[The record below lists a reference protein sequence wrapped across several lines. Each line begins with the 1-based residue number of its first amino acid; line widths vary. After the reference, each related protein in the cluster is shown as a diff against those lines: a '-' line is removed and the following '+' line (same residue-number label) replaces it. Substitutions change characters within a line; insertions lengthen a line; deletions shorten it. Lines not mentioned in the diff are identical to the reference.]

1 MSYSIKSSSS
11 AVLFLGDIDAA
22 PGPLSA
28 WIFTRQRSVRPASS
42 PSFADRTMD
51 LIGRRE
57 RCRSGPFTTRGLTV
71 ELLGRGIKSDRRAV
85 WVFLHAEGLSFK
97 KTVRPAEQMRP
108 DIARKRTR
116 WKARQGRVEPG
127 RLVFIDE
134 TWAKTNMAP
143 LRGWDRADERLRGSP
158 AARPCVD
165 APSGARRIFET
176 GAARDRVLPCVRP
189 LMRHGHGRGPVWEFG
204 DQVHIT
210 GTRSKRS
217 PCAWFS

>member
-1 MSYSIKSSSS
+1 
-11 AVLFLGDIDAA
+11 
-22 PGPLSA
+22 
-28 WIFTRQRSVRPASS
+28 
-42 PSFADRTMD
+42 MD

-134 TWAKTNMAP
+134 TWVKTNMAP
-143 LRGWDRADERLRGSP
+143 LRGWDRADRGSRL
-158 AARPCVD
+158 ACRTAMC
-165 APSGARRIFET
+165 G
-176 GAARDRVLPCVRP
+176 RP
-189 LMRHGHGRGPVWEFG
+189 LRCKKNLRQALRVIGCCHVSGL
-204 DQVHIT
+204 
-210 GTRSKRS
+210 
-217 PCAWFS
+217 